1 MKIRSFTGHSVQV
14 LGTMDVNQSENKVIY
29 RSFSAGAWNN
39 GCEHVVQRQTPRSKN
54 HGH

>member
-14 LGTMDVNQSENKVIY
+14 LGTMDVNQSKNMVIY
-29 RSFSAGAWNN
+29 RSFCAG
-39 GCEHVVQRQTPRSKN
+39 VQRQTRRSKN